1 MMMTSLHL
9 AIREG
14 KESVEML
21 FNKVIDSIETKASN
35 LIKREKGDY
44 IDNEGLLMCGKCN
57 TRKQCV
63 VEVFGKKRMPYC
75 MCKCAKEKA
84 NAEYAE
90 LERQERMRMINEL
103 RTMGFPDEEMRSWT
117 FENDD
122 HANPKVSNVAKS
134 YVENFPL
141 MLKEGKGLLFYGNV
155 GSGKTY
161 IAACIANSLIDEG
174 HPCLVTNFPRLINA
188 ISGMYEGK
196 QQYIDGL
203 NKFDLLV
210 IDDLAAERDT
220 EYMNETVQN
229 IIDNRY
235 RCGKPLIVT
244 TNLSLNDIQNPTDIK
259 RQRTYSRLAEMCFYV
274 KVISKDRR
282 KNRYDSDYQK
292 FRELLGLGKIP

>member
-1 MMMTSLHL
+1 
-9 AIREG
+9 
-14 KESVEML
+14 ML
-21 FNKVIDSIETKASN
+21 FSNVIRNVEAKASQA
-35 LIKREKGDY
+35 IKREQSDY
-44 IDNEGLLMCGKCN
+44 IDNEGLLMCGNCH

-63 VEVFGKKRMPYC
+63 VEVFGEKRMPYC
-75 MCKCAKEKA
+75 LCKCAQEKA
-84 NAEYAE
+84 EAEKEE

-122 HANPKVSNVAKS
+122 HANPKVSKVAKS

-141 MLKEGKGLLFYGNV
+141 MLKEGMGLMLHGNV

-161 IAACIANSLIDEG
+161 LSACIANALIDKG
-174 HPCLVTNFPRLINA
+174 YPCLVTNFPRLINT

-244 TNLSLNDIQNPTDIK
+244 TNLKAEEFQNPTDVK
-259 RQRTYSRLAEMCFYV
+259 KQRTYSRLRKLCIPV
-274 KVISKDRR
+274 KVIGADRR
-282 KNRYDSDYQK
+282 KKQLADNYKKYQ
-292 FRELLGLGKIP
+292 ELLGLTKDP

>member
-1 MMMTSLHL
+1 MIFT
-9 AIREG
+9 
-14 KESVEML
+14 
-21 FNKVIDSIETKASN
+21 KVIDSIEAKASSF
-35 LIKREKGDY
+35 IRREDEDY
-44 IDNEGLLMCGKCN
+44 IDDEGLLMCGKCN

-75 MCKCAKEKA
+75 LCKCAQEKA
-84 NAEYAE
+84 EAEKAE
-90 LERQERMRMINEL
+90 LERQKRMERINEL
-103 RTMGFPDEEMRSWT
+103 RNMGFPDVEMKNWT
-117 FENDD
+117 FINDD
-122 HANPKVSNVAKS
+122 QANAYVSEIARRYVSN
-134 YVENFPL
+134 FPK
-141 MLKEGKGLLFYGNV
+141 MLEKGKGLLFHGNV

-161 IAACIANSLIDEG
+161 IAACIANALIDKG
-174 HPCLVTNFPRLINA
+174 YPCLVTNFPRLINT

-244 TNLSLNDIQNPTDIK
+244 TNLSIEEIKHPSDIK
-259 RQRTYSRLAEMCFYV
+259 KQRTYSRLTEMCFYV
-274 KVISKDRR
+274 QLISKDRR
-282 KNRYDSDYQK
+282 KTRYNSDFK
-292 FRELLGLGKIP
+292 EFRELLGLNKIP

>member
-1 MMMTSLHL
+1 
-9 AIREG
+9 
-14 KESVEML
+14 ML
-21 FNKVIDSIETKASN
+21 FNKVMDSIETKASSF
-35 LIKREKGDY
+35 IKRAAEDY
-44 IDNEGLLMCGKCN
+44 IDDEGLLMCGNCN

-75 MCKCAKEKA
+75 LCKCAQEKA
-84 NAEYAE
+84 EAEKAE
-90 LERQERMRMINEL
+90 LERQKRMERINEL
-103 RTMGFPDEEMRSWT
+103 RNMGFPDVEMKNWT
-117 FENDD
+117 FLNDD
-122 HANPKVSNVAKS
+122 QANAHVSEIARRYVA
-134 YVENFPL
+134 NFPK
-141 MLKEGKGLLFYGNV
+141 MLEKGKGLLFHGNV

-161 IAACIANSLIDEG
+161 IAACIANALIDKG
-174 HPCLVTNFPRLINA
+174 YPCLVTNFPRLINT

-244 TNLSLNDIQNPTDIK
+244 TNLSIEEIKHPSDIK
-259 RQRTYSRLAEMCFYV
+259 KQRTYSRLTEMCFYV
-274 KVISKDRR
+274 QLISKDRR
-282 KNRYDSDYQK
+282 KTRYNSDFK
-292 FRELLGLGKIP
+292 EFRELLGLTKGP

>member
-1 MMMTSLHL
+1 M
-9 AIREG
+9 I
-14 KESVEML
+14 
-21 FNKVIDSIETKASN
+21 FNKVIDSIEIKASN
-35 LIKREKGDY
+35 LIKREQGDY
-44 IDNEGLLMCGKCN
+44 IDNEGLLMCGNCN

-63 VEVFGKKRMPYC
+63 VDVFGQKRKPYC
-75 MCKCAKEKA
+75 LCKCAQEKA
-84 NAEYAE
+84 KAEEAE
-90 LERQERMRMINEL
+90 LERRERMRMINEL
-103 RTMGFPDEEMRSWT
+103 RKMGFPDEEMRSWT

-122 HANPKVSNVAKS
+122 HANPKVSKVAKS

-141 MLKEGKGLLFYGNV
+141 MLKEGMGLMFHGNV

-161 IAACIANSLIDEG
+161 IAACIANALIDQG
-174 HPCLVTNFPRLINA
+174 YPCMVTNFARLINT

-244 TNLSLNDIQNPTDIK
+244 TNLKAKEFQNPTDVK
-259 RQRTYSRLAEMCFYV
+259 KERTYSRLRKLCIPV
-274 KVISKDRR
+274 KVIGADRR
-282 KNRYDSDYQK
+282 KKQLENNYKKYE
-292 FRELLGLGKIP
+292 ELLGLTKDP

>member
-1 MMMTSLHL
+1 
-9 AIREG
+9 
-14 KESVEML
+14 ML
-21 FNKVIDSIETKASN
+21 FNKVMDSIETKASQSI
-35 LIKREKGDY
+35 LRDSSDY
-44 IDNEGLLMCGKCN
+44 IDDEGLLMCGKCH

-75 MCKCAKEKA
+75 LCKCAQEKA
-84 NAEYAE
+84 EAEKAE
-90 LERQERMRMINEL
+90 LERQARMEKINEL
-103 RTMGFPDEEMRSWT
+103 RNMGFPDEEMKNWT
-117 FENDD
+117 FINDD
-122 HANPKVSNVAKS
+122 QGNPEASEVARRYVANFSKMIEK
-134 YVENFPL
+134 
-141 MLKEGKGLLFYGNV
+141 GKGLLFYGNV

-161 IAACIANSLIDEG
+161 IAACIANALIDKG
-174 HPCLVTNFPRLINA
+174 HPCLVTNFPRLLNTIH
-188 ISGMYEGK
+188 GMYEGK

-244 TNLSLNDIQNPTDIK
+244 TNLSLNDIQNPADIK
-259 RQRTYSRLAEMCFYV
+259 KQRTYSRLAEMCFYI

-282 KNRYDSDYQK
+282 KNRYDSDYQEFK
-292 FRELLGLGKIP
+292 ELLGLDKTRKNRLESG

>member
-1 MMMTSLHL
+1 MIFT
-9 AIREG
+9 
-14 KESVEML
+14 
-21 FNKVIDSIETKASN
+21 KVIDSIEAKASSF
-35 LIKREKGDY
+35 IRREDEDY
-44 IDNEGLLMCGKCN
+44 IDDEGLLICGKCN

-75 MCKCAKEKA
+75 LCKCAQEKA
-84 NAEYAE
+84 EAEKAE
-90 LERQERMRMINEL
+90 LERQKRMERINEL
-103 RTMGFPDEEMRSWT
+103 RNMGFPDVEMKNWT
-117 FENDD
+117 FINDD
-122 HANPKVSNVAKS
+122 QANAYVSEIARRYVSN
-134 YVENFPL
+134 FPK
-141 MLKEGKGLLFYGNV
+141 MLEKGKGLLFHGNV

-161 IAACIANSLIDEG
+161 IAACIANALIDKG
-174 HPCLVTNFPRLINA
+174 YPCLVTNFPRLINT

-244 TNLSLNDIQNPTDIK
+244 TNLSIEEIKHPSDIK
-259 RQRTYSRLAEMCFYV
+259 KQRTYSRLTEMCFYV
-274 KVISKDRR
+274 QLISKDRR
-282 KNRYDSDYQK
+282 KTRYNSDFK
-292 FRELLGLGKIP
+292 EFRELLGLNKIP

>member
-1 MMMTSLHL
+1 MLFSNV
-9 AIREG
+9 IS
-14 KESVEML
+14 SVEA
-21 FNKVIDSIETKASN
+21 KASQT
-35 LIKREKGDY
+35 IKREQSDY
-44 IDNEGLLMCGKCN
+44 IDNEGLLMCGNCH

-75 MCKCAKEKA
+75 LCKCAQEKDE
-84 NAEYAE
+84 AEKAE

-141 MLKEGKGLLFYGNV
+141 MLKEGMGLMFHGNV

-161 IAACIANSLIDEG
+161 IAACIANALIDQG
-174 HPCLVTNFPRLINA
+174 YPCMVTNFARLINT

-203 NKFDLLV
+203 NRFDLLV

-244 TNLSLNDIQNPTDIK
+244 TNLKAKEFQNPTDVK
-259 RQRTYSRLAEMCFYV
+259 KERTYSRLRKLCIPV
-274 KVISKDRR
+274 KVIGADRR
-282 KNRYDSDYQK
+282 KKQLAENYKKYEK
-292 FRELLGLGKIP
+292 LLGLNKDH

>member
-1 MMMTSLHL
+1 
-9 AIREG
+9 
-14 KESVEML
+14 ML
-21 FNKVIDSIETKASN
+21 FDKVIDSIETKASQSI
-35 LIKREKGDY
+35 LRDSSDY
-44 IDNEGLLMCGKCN
+44 IDDEGLLMCGKCQ

-75 MCKCAKEKA
+75 LCKCAQEKA
-84 NAEYAE
+84 EAEKAE
-90 LERQERMRMINEL
+90 LERQARMEKINEL
-103 RTMGFPDEEMRSWT
+103 RNMGFPDEEMKNWT
-117 FENDD
+117 FINDD
-122 HANPKVSNVAKS
+122 QANADVSEIARRYVA
-134 YVENFPL
+134 NFPKMLEEGMGL
-141 MLKEGKGLLFYGNV
+141 MFHGNV

-161 IAACIANSLIDEG
+161 IAACIANALIDKG
-174 HPCLVTNFPRLINA
+174 YPCLVTNFPRLINT

-244 TNLSLNDIQNPTDIK
+244 TNLKAKEFQNPTDIK
-259 RQRTYSRLAEMCFYV
+259 KQRTYSRLRKLCIPV
-274 KVISKDRR
+274 KVIGADRR
-282 KNRYDSDYQK
+282 KKQLADNYKKYQ
-292 FRELLGLGKIP
+292 ELLGLNEATE

>member
-1 MMMTSLHL
+1 
-9 AIREG
+9 
-14 KESVEML
+14 
-21 FNKVIDSIETKASN
+21 
-35 LIKREKGDY
+35 
-44 IDNEGLLMCGKCN
+44 
-57 TRKQCV
+57 
-63 VEVFGKKRMPYC
+63 
-75 MCKCAKEKA
+75 
-84 NAEYAE
+84 
-90 LERQERMRMINEL
+90 MRMINEL
-103 RTMGFPDEEMRSWT
+103 RKMGFPDEEMRSWT

-122 HANPKVSNVAKS
+122 HANPKVSKVAKS

-141 MLKEGKGLLFYGNV
+141 MLKEGMGLMFHGNV

-161 IAACIANSLIDEG
+161 IAACIANALIDQG
-174 HPCLVTNFPRLINA
+174 YPCMVTNFARLINT

-244 TNLSLNDIQNPTDIK
+244 TNLKAKEFQNPTDVK
-259 RQRTYSRLAEMCFYV
+259 KERTYSRLRKLCIPV
-274 KVISKDRR
+274 KVIGADRR
-282 KNRYDSDYQK
+282 KKQLENNYKKYE
-292 FRELLGLGKIP
+292 ELLGLTKDP